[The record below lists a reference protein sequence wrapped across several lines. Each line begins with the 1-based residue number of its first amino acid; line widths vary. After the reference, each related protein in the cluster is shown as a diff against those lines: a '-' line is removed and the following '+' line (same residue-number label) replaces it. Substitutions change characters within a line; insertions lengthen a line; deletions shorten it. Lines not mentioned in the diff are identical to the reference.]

1 MPGRTSDVSV
11 STFKPLSLQEILMV
25 PLAKRK
31 MEDQLLKAIGETEA
45 ISAKVRQDD
54 KEASDSILNEFKE
67 KASQL
72 SDDILENGVSRSQS
86 RKVRELRDSVKNEF
100 ATGTIAGLQANK
112 IAQDAYLK
120 DMSTNKARQ
129 AGHSPLEA
137 MTFAKMHVNSFG
149 SSIDKDGNFKS
160 FSGKE
165 MSSFMNEDD
174 MLKEAA
180 DSVKANVSDITFKVL
195 SSQGMEGLNS
205 LVQQNQIEA
214 KEYNT
219 VVAAMISKFRNNPQM
234 ISHLRQQALIHQE
247 QGDPLDMGKFESKT
261 VVNPVTLEESEVDVF
276 VPGESRIGRKIS
288 GAAGAES
295 YKKVIH
301 AEIASDAV
309 LSQMNLSGR
318 KIEKIKGLV
327 GFQKGELIS
336 SLRPETITDNMKL
349 LKEYK
354 TGVDKLYDQSQ
365 AYLNQ
370 GISEYLSKNN
380 LERNDENLL
389 KAKEEVKKDP
399 QYTSIYSKYSE
410 SKTGYDNANY
420 RLKVIEEEI
429 KGKFSSK
436 AMNQKK
442 ALDYFNQFSGSEN
455 VGAQAFAKEGL
466 TLNDEFKRILDG
478 IDKGT
483 YQGPWSRKD
492 IDMAMAK
499 TVLSQKF
506 GIKGPTNFA
515 RAPLNFGL
523 KDFIG
528 NDYES
533 ERNKYITEY
542 LESNPKAEYFNT
554 ISGLGDN
561 VAAKFNEL
569 MTSNFNPDAATLSN
583 NKGSLVNDP
592 KYKELLANHTEKGK
606 MTVKYDASTGAF
618 DSMGNN
624 FDTVTVTN
632 SEGEHSTFQVI
643 DELNT
648 GEKMNIASMLINSGD
663 GSKISI
669 GEQMKANLNQMREI
683 RKAGIQKDVSI
694 IPITVGMDKY
704 NAKVVRHKSDSG
716 YYWEIESL
724 IQPDGSEK
732 PVKNRDGGG
741 KWQAGGQDQLAM
753 YFEELAD
760 NIIRD
765 KASAKRLS
773 LQQKQ

>member
-100 ATGTIAGLQANK
+100 ATGTIAGFQANK

-561 VAAKFNEL
+561 VAAK
-569 MTSNFNPDAATLSN
+569 
-583 NKGSLVNDP
+583 
-592 KYKELLANHTEKGK
+592 
-606 MTVKYDASTGAF
+606 
-618 DSMGNN
+618 
-624 FDTVTVTN
+624 
-632 SEGEHSTFQVI
+632 
-643 DELNT
+643 ELN
-648 GEKMNIASMLINSGD
+648 ARGD
-663 GSKISI
+663 CV
-669 GEQMKANLNQMREI
+669 ELC
-683 RKAGIQKDVSI
+683 
-694 IPITVGMDKY
+694 
-704 NAKVVRHKSDSG
+704 
-716 YYWEIESL
+716 IEAARCTACAA
-724 IQPDGSEK
+724 QPPGAAR
-732 PVKNRDGGG
+732 V
-741 KWQAGGQDQLAM
+741 GGQRAPRGPPLL
-753 YFEELAD
+753 EGC
-760 NIIRD
+760 R
-765 KASAKRLS
+765 
-773 LQQKQ
+773 